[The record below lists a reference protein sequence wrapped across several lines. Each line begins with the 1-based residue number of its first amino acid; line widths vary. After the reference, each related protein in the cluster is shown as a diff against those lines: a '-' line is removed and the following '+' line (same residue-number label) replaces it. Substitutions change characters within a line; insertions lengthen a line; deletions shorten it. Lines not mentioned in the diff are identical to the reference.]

1 MYMNIVSAAYH
12 IGDLVKYYDMYA
24 DDIVSGAGDGIVL
37 RIRTYSYGTAPE
49 ASPDVPDASIFACN
63 AKLDKNNEFKSH
75 NHSLNIY
82 LVYRFK
88 EQNIDWYENHNL
100 ELISKADNNPDSRS

>member
-1 MYMNIVSAAYH
+1 MNADSTAYD

-37 RIRTYSYGTAPE
+37 RIHSYSIGTDDGAL
-49 ASPDVPDASIFACN
+49 N
-63 AKLDKNNEFKSH
+63 AKSGKNNELKSH
-75 NHSLNIY
+75 THSLNIY

-100 ELISKADNNPDSRS
+100 ELISKADNNPGSRS